1 MKDATA
7 WANQLRDRRSRRVI
21 FLAHCL
27 LNANVRYLGG
37 ARRGGIIPEILEQCV
52 ELDIGV
58 VQLPCPEQHAWGGV
72 LKRLLLSFYGS
83 GGTVRYQ
90 FRRALLPLALWYT
103 RRIYRRLARETA
115 AQIADYQKS
124 GVAVL
129 GIVGV
134 DASPSCGVGKSLNM
148 REALDRV
155 GRLEGD
161 TASAEDV
168 NLIVRSTVTP
178 GQGLY
183 IDLLRR
189 EMAKRGV
196 SVPLMAHDLIDEL
209 DGKRSSVDVRSLLPV
224 DRK

>member
-1 MKDATA
+1 VAS
-7 WANQLRDRRSRRVI
+7 SRRFSSNVWNSI
-21 FLAHCL
+21 SASFSSRALNSMPGEASSSACCCRFTVLA
-27 LNANVRYLGG
+27 
-37 ARRGGIIPEILEQCV
+37 
-52 ELDIGV
+52 
-58 VQLPCPEQHAWGGV
+58 
-72 LKRLLLSFYGS
+72 
-83 GGTVRYQ
+83 GTVRYQ

-155 GRLEGD
+155 GHLEGD

>member
-21 FLAHCL
+21 LLAHCL

-37 ARRGGIIPEILEQCV
+37 AHRGCIVREILEQCV

-58 VQLPCPEQHAWGGV
+58 VQLPCPEQRAWGGV
-72 LKRLLLSFYGS
+72 LKRLLLSFFGS
-83 GGTVRYQ
+83 AGTVRYQ
-90 FRRALLPLALWYT
+90 FRRALLPLVLWYT
-103 RRIYRRLARETA
+103 RRSYQRLARETA

-134 DASPSCGVGKSLNM
+134 DASPSCGVRKSLNM

-155 GRLEGD
+155 GRLEGH
-161 TASAEDV
+161 
-168 NLIVRSTVTP
+168 
-178 GQGLY
+178 GQCG
-183 IDLLRR
+183 RR
-189 EMAKRGV
+189 ESHSEEYGDPRSGSLHRALAQR
-196 SVPLMAHDLIDEL
+196 
-209 DGKRSSVDVRSLLPV
+209 DGRAWAEYPSYGA
-224 DRK
+224 